1 MGQQKK
7 QAEPSQQPNKA
18 SDDGHLARLHP
29 SLRAQFVPLPKAG
42 ETLTDD
48 QLSAVFS
55 GDLSA
60 LRDVVQLI
68 RQQPSQNPD
77 Q

>member
-1 MGQQKK
+1 MGRQKK

-29 SLRAQFVPLPKAG
+29 SLRTEFVPLPKAG
-42 ETLTDD
+42 ETLTDE
-48 QLSAVFS
+48 QLSAIFS

-60 LRDVVQLI
+60 LRDVIQLV
-68 RQQPSQNPD
+68 RQQVQTNIE
-77 Q
+77 

>member
-1 MGQQKK
+1 MGRQKK
-7 QAEPSQQPNKA
+7 QAEPSKQPNKA
-18 SDDGHLARLHP
+18 SDEGHLARLHP

-42 ETLTDD
+42 EALTDE

-60 LRDVVQLI
+60 LRDVAQLA
-68 RQQPSQNPD
+68 RQQIPKNND

>member
-1 MGQQKK
+1 MGRQKK
-7 QAEPSQQPNKA
+7 QDEPSQQLNKA

-29 SLRAQFVPLPKAG
+29 SLRTKFVPLPKAG
-42 ETLTDD
+42 ETLTDE
-48 QLSAVFS
+48 QLFALFS

-60 LRDVVQLI
+60 LRDVI
-68 RQQPSQNPD
+68 RLVRQPMQDNTE